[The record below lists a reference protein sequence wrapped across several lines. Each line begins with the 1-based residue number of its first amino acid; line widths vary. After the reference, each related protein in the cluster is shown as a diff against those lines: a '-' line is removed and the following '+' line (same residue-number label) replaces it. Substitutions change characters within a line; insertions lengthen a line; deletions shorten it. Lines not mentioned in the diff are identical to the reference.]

1 VGVGVAMLV
10 LVLSAVTG
18 SATWAGSAGRM
29 ATCAWPSS
37 ATVMSGD
44 TSRSAGTAAG
54 CVVGMFGVG
63 VVVVVTAAR
72 TCLLVSLGDALEAA
86 VLLLS
91 VRWLH
96 LGLPANDSNK
106 RVRTEWFACGIV

>member
-1 VGVGVAMLV
+1 
-10 LVLSAVTG
+10 
-18 SATWAGSAGRM
+18 
-29 ATCAWPSS
+29 
-37 ATVMSGD
+37 MSGD

-86 VLLLS
+86 ALLLS